1 MSLRHPV
8 SQDVDIARGECVFFR
23 QVQDTQGSFGVVP
36 GNYLEIEPTLT
47 VHATTGDDES
57 GSDSM
62 WQDARTKEV
71 RKSHVIRMNESCRSL
86 TLLTSHALCGRV
98 HEPKW

>member
-1 MSLRHPV
+1 M
-8 SQDVDIARGECVFFR
+8 FFR

-47 VHATTGDDES
+47 VHATMGDDES

-71 RKSHVIRMNESCRSL
+71 RKNHVIRMNESCRSL
-86 TLLTSHALCGRV
+86 TLLTSHTFVVGCTSQSGEEASR
-98 HEPKW
+98 HTYE